1 MCDVVV
7 KLDVS
12 SDQEDALLMSVVHS
26 FIEDKHV
33 EHSTLDAPSLML
45 RPTVLPSGKLG
56 KAVVF
61 QDPSWADAFKLFW
74 EERKMQ
80 AAIA

>member
-1 MCDVVV
+1 MCDVVLN
-7 KLDVS
+7 LDVS
-12 SDQEDALLMSVVHS
+12 SEQEDALLMSVVQS
-26 FIEDKHV
+26 FLSGKPVGDTTH
-33 EHSTLDAPSLML
+33 DAPGLML

-61 QDPSWADAFKLFW
+61 QDQIWADAFKLFW